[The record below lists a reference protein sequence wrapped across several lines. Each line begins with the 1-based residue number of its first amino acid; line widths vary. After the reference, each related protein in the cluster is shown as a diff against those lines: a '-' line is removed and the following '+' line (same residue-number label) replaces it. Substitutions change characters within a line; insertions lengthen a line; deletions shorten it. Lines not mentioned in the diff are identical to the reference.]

1 MTPLGSNLKHSLW
14 TQEQFRCV
22 LDDFIPSLSSVC
34 STTLNSQNKT
44 VRQMQW
50 PPFINEETNRKVKNI
65 FQRCMTRNL
74 THLNSNPTSLSLN
87 QAFLSL
93 TFALFH
99 RKHQVTSW
107 RINYRWGNG
116 RSKRLND
123 FCPRSSSSWVVELI
137 WGPRSSNSKS
147 RLIPK

>member
-1 MTPLGSNLKHSLW
+1 MSHLGVSCVYLHAWCMYTLFTLEIRRGIFIKSFDKKDHFLLRVGQGTTYPHLHRVVMPPLGSNLKHSLW

-22 LDDFIPSLSSVC
+22 LDDFIPSLSSIC

-65 FQRCMTRNL
+65 FQRFMTRNL
-74 THLNSNPTSLSLN
+74 THLNSNPSSLSLN

-93 TFALFH
+93 
-99 RKHQVTSW
+99 S
-107 RINYRWGNG
+107 
-116 RSKRLND
+116 
-123 FCPRSSSSWVVELI
+123 
-137 WGPRSSNSKS
+137 
-147 RLIPK
+147 